1 MFAPKRSNLAL
12 GLGVNQIELLQHVI
26 YSKHVNWL
34 KVWNFHLSQ
43 IIFSR
48 IQQQNIPQVLILRSR
63 STCGQVYSLR
73 GGDQKWEKN
82 HRLPNPES
90 LPRSRRLQAQ
100 MLLKNMKFE
109 GIEIAQFQI
118 PSSFQISS
126 SISIRISY
134 SLKASA
140 EERATSSN
148 YRFTQQIKNIDD
160 SLTISGYIRSPRAIE
175 ADRRYTGKY
184 INGINLTWQHSSIKN
199 VKLKKTTLISNFVLF
214 ASVFN
219 T

>member
-43 IIFSR
+43 IVFSR
-48 IQQQNIPQVLILRSR
+48 IQQQNIPQVLILRR
-63 STCGQVYSLR
+63 SSLR
-73 GGDQKWEKN
+73 GGDPKWEKN

-90 LPRSRRLQAQ
+90 LPRSRRLQPQ
-100 MLLKNMKFE
+100 RLLKNMKFE

-126 SISIRISY
+126 SISI
-134 SLKASA
+134 
-140 EERATSSN
+140 
-148 YRFTQQIKNIDD
+148 
-160 SLTISGYIRSPRAIE
+160 P
-175 ADRRYTGKY
+175 
-184 INGINLTWQHSSIKN
+184 
-199 VKLKKTTLISNFVLF
+199 SNFIFFKSLCGGESHKF
-214 ASVFN
+214 KLQIYAAN
-219 T
+219 KKYR